1 MIEDFDNIPE
11 LPAIFGP
18 AKQIAYM
25 VDDIDAAIQRWHDD
39 YGVGPFL
46 ITRNAAP
53 LSNAYYRGE
62 KAHEA
67 RVNIAFAY
75 VGDMQLELIELI
87 GDTPSLYQEARD
99 RNITGVH
106 HYAVCVDDFS
116 AAYNYALD
124 NGFEAVIDAGVDGLA
139 RMSYMENTEQGVI
152 LEVIEWNALTK
163 PYFNGLE
170 ALVKSADKQQQLK
183 HDFKLTDITPKTAVA
198 LQLGKFM
205 LKKLFGRVQ
214 QTRRPHAANASAA
227 GKGAA
232 V

>member
-1 MIEDFDNIPE
+1 MIEDFDNIPT

-25 VDDIDAAIQRWHDD
+25 VDDIDAAVQRWHDD

-62 KAHEA
+62 KAEEA

-75 VGDMQLELIELI
+75 IGDMQLELIELI
-87 GDTPSLYQEARD
+87 GDTPSLYKEARD

-106 HYAVCVDDFS
+106 HYAVCVDDFP

-124 NGFEAVIDAGVDGLA
+124 NGFESVIDAGVDGLA
-139 RMSYMENTEQGVI
+139 RMSYMENTEQRVI
-152 LEVIEWNALTK
+152 LEVIELNALTK

-170 ALVKSADKQQQLK
+170 ALVKSADKQQLK
-183 HDFKLTDITPKTAVA
+183 HDFKLSDITPKTAVA
-198 LQLGKFM
+198 IQVGMFT

-214 QTRRPHAANASAA
+214 QTRRSKTANATTTN
-227 GKGAA
+227 KGAA
-232 V
+232 A